1 MNASKIRISLD
12 MHSTCSS
19 VLVSMKRGDTGR
31 RLYITLTEDGKPYLI
46 TKECYAVF
54 TATKPDGA
62 IVFNECT
69 IKDGVIIYD
78 VTAQTTA
85 VVGELPCEVKLYGA
99 DDMLLTSA
107 SFSLVVEDTVYN
119 EGDEVE
125 SSDEFS
131 ALTAL
136 MSQAIEVINTVAP
149 EKANAIALY
158 AEGEQIDVD
167 DSSDN
172 KLLGLRILGKTVQDG
187 TPTPE
192 SPVDLESVGGSGTYD
207 GWIIDGVEREQ
218 LFSFI
223 TPNGLPG
230 IPVTSG
236 GNYVDGNGQM
246 WVCDEIDFARGVYK
260 QNCKKIT
267 FTGDENWRHYSNGT
281 NQYTTFTNTSCFSLE
296 KVENKAIGYETSLC
310 SHFKN
315 TNNATAFNA
324 TGAKH
329 GMYSDHAN
337 LRNFYFAWGEV
348 GQTVDEWKA
357 WVKAQYDA
365 GMPVEVVYVL
375 EEPVETA
382 LSDEEMEAYKA
393 LHTYKP
399 HTTIA
404 SVDGTK
410 VKPYLMVDYS
420 ADTKTYIDNKIGGVY

>member
-1 MNASKIRISLD
+1 MNQSKFRITLD

-19 VLVSMKRGDTGR
+19 VQVCMKRGDTNR
-31 RLYITLTEDGKPYLI
+31 RLYITLTEDGKPYVI
-46 TKECYAVF
+46 TEDCYAVF

-62 IVFNECT
+62 VVFNECS
-69 IKDGVIIYD
+69 IEGNAILYD

-85 VVGELPCEVKLYGA
+85 VIGILPCEIKLYGA
-99 DDMLLTSA
+99 DDTLLTSA

-136 MSQAIEVINTVAP
+136 MSQATEVINTVIP
-149 EKANAIALY
+149 EKANAIELY

-172 KLLGLRILGKTVQDG
+172 KLLGLKICGKTVQDG

-192 SPVDLESVGGSGTYD
+192 SPVDLESVGDSGTFD

-218 LFSFI
+218 LFSFS

-236 GNYVDGNGQM
+236 GNYTDASGQQYI
-246 WVCDEIDFARGVYK
+246 CDEIDFARGVYV
-260 QNCKKIT
+260 QRCKKVA
-267 FTGDENWRHYSNGT
+267 FTGDEPWTLYSRGID
-281 NQYTTFTNTSCFSLE
+281 QYTTFKYTSCFNHNLI
-296 KVENKAIGYETSLC
+296 KDKAIGYGKSIC
-310 SHFKN
+310 SHFQ
-315 TNNATAFNA
+315 NNDRGLAFSANYA
-324 TGAKH
+324 QH
-329 GMYSDHAN
+329 GMYSDHI
-337 LRNFYFAWGEV
+337 NFPYIYFAWGEV
-348 GQTVDEWKA
+348 GKTLEEWKA

-365 GMPVEVVYVL
+365 GTPMELIYAL
-375 EEPVETA
+375 AEPVETA
-382 LSDEEMEAYKA
+382 LSDEEIEAYKA
-393 LHTYKP
+393 LHTYKT

-404 SVDGTK
+404 SVDGTE
-410 VKPYLMVDYS
+410 VKPYMVLTYN
-420 ADTKTYIDNKIGGVY
+420 ADIKTYIDNKIGGVY